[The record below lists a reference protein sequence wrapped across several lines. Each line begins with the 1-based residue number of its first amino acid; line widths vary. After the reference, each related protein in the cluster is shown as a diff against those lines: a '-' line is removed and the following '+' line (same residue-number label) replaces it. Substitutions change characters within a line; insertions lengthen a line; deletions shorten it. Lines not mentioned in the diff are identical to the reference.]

1 MNSKPV
7 RILLAD
13 DHDVVRAGIRTM
25 LESRKGWRVCAEAS
39 NGAECVR
46 LVRENKFDVAV
57 LDLEMP
63 DMDGATAAREI
74 KQQQPEMEVVIFTA
88 HDDEHLI
95 RKVLDAGV
103 RAVVVKSDGGRTLV
117 KAIENVLQRK
127 PFITMAVSETVVKT
141 FLKSRGQESSRLLT
155 DREREIVQLL
165 ADGHSNKEVAK
176 SLGISVKTV
185 ETHRARI
192 MRKIGV
198 NSIVELVR
206 YAVRERLINA

>member
-1 MNSKPV
+1 
-7 RILLAD
+7 
-13 DHDVVRAGIRTM
+13 
-25 LESRKGWRVCAEAS
+25 
-39 NGAECVR
+39 
-46 LVRENKFDVAV
+46 
-57 LDLEMP
+57 
-63 DMDGATAAREI
+63 
-74 KQQQPEMEVVIFTA
+74 
-88 HDDEHLI
+88 
-95 RKVLDAGV
+95 
-103 RAVVVKSDGGRTLV
+103 
-117 KAIENVLQRK
+117 
-127 PFITMAVSETVVKT
+127 MAVSETVVKT

>member
-13 DHDVVRAGIRTM
+13 DHDVVRAGVRTM
-25 LESRKGWRVCAEAS
+25 LESRKGWQVCAEAN

-46 LVRENKFDVAV
+46 FAREMKFDIAV

-63 DMDGATAAREI
+63 DMDGAAAAREI
-74 KQQQPEMEVVIFTA
+74 KKLQPEIEVVVFTA

-103 RAVVVKSDGGRTLV
+103 RAVVVKSEGGRTLV
-117 KAIENVLQRK
+117 KAIESALQHK
-127 PFITMAVSETVVKT
+127 PFLTMAVSETVVKT
-141 FLKSRGQESSRLLT
+141 FLKSRAPESSRLLT
-155 DREREIVQLL
+155 GREREIVQLL
-165 ADGHSNKEVAK
+165 ADGSSNKDIAA

-185 ETHRARI
+185 ETHRAKI
-192 MRKIGV
+192 MRKLGV